1 MEPSEVAL
9 LVGLVACFVGAA
21 CLSAAEVSL
30 LRLRRSWLVVE
41 AGKGGRRAKGLLKLV
56 DELPLLFNSILLM
69 ALLLQV
75 SAATIG
81 GVLAARWFGG
91 LGATLAAVMITATLF
106 VYAEAIPKAK
116 ALQAPHRVALAVT
129 PGLALLVPATR
140 PLVSALVWLTNLHIG
155 PTPVTLGPLTE
166 EEILL
171 LAHESAAAGE
181 IGAGD
186 VALVHRS
193 FEFNDRCAGD
203 VMVPAEEIVA
213 VGVGTPIAEALRIAI
228 DAGHRRLPVYGLS
241 LDDVIGA
248 VRLRDLAAAPTGTQL
263 STLLA
268 DVVRCPAGRSISHLL
283 KQMQAEQCWLAI
295 VTDAG
300 HHTVGLVTV
309 EDVLAEL
316 VGEIADEREAGH

>member
-9 LVGLVACFVGAA
+9 LVGLMACFVGAA

-30 LRLRRSWLVVE
+30 LRLRRSWFVVE
-41 AGKGGRRAKGLLKLV
+41 AGKGGRRAKRLLKLV

-69 ALLLQV
+69 ALLMQV

-116 ALQAPHRVALAVT
+116 ALQDPHRVALTVT
-129 PGLALLVPATR
+129 PGLALLVPAMR

-186 VALVHRS
+186 AALVHRS

-203 VMVPAEEIVA
+203 VMVVADDIVA
-213 VGVGTPIAEALRIAI
+213 VRTGTPIAEALRIAI
-228 DAGHRRLPVYGLS
+228 EAGHRRLPVYGRS
-241 LDDVIGA
+241 IDDVIGA
-248 VRLRDLAAAPTGTQL
+248 VRLRDLAAAPVGTEL
-263 STLLA
+263 STLVA
-268 DVVRCPAGRSISHLL
+268 DVVRCPADRSISQLL
-283 KQMQAEQCWLAI
+283 TQMQREQCWLAI
-295 VTDAG
+295 VTDAR
-300 HHTVGLVTV
+300 HRTVGLVTV
-309 EDVLAEL
+309 EDVVAEL
-316 VGEIADEREAGH
+316 VGEIADEREAGP